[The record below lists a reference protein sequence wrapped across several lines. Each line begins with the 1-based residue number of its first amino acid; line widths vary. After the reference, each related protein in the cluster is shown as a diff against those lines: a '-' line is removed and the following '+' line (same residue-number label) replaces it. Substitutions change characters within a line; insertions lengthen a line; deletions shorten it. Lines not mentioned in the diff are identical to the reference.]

1 VFLYIKNYVYQKAY
15 EYIYIYI
22 YIYIYNQIN
31 QELYVY
37 LLNYEEKKSLTITKN
52 KIEKI
57 KRQI

>member
-1 VFLYIKNYVYQKAY
+1 MN
-15 EYIYIYI
+15 I

>member
-1 VFLYIKNYVYQKAY
+1 MYIKKLMN
-15 EYIYIYI
+15 
-22 YIYIYNQIN
+22 IYIYNQIN